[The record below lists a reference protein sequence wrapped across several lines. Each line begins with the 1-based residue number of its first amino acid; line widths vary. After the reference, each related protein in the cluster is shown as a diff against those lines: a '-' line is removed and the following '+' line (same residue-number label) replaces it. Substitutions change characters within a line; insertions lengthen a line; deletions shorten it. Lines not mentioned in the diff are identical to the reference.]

1 MSANNVP
8 QSLPSVDKLI
18 QRLSVAEKS
27 QQKDIRISIQEGR
40 ELVQELALLTV
51 KMSNTV
57 QEVHQMLMEIKASTA
72 QIDVKFDGGG
82 FN

>member
-1 MSANNVP
+1 MSANKIP
-8 QSLPSVDKLI
+8 QSLPSVDRLL
-18 QRLSVAEKS
+18 QRLNVAEKS

-40 ELVQELALLTV
+40 ELVQELALLTI

-57 QEVHQMLMEIKASTA
+57 NEVHQMLLEIKASTT

>member
-1 MSANNVP
+1 MSANNIP

-57 QEVHQMLMEIKASTA
+57 QEVHQMLVEIKASTA

>member
-1 MSANNVP
+1 MSANNIP
-8 QSLPSVDKLI
+8 QSLPSVDRLI
-18 QRLSVAEKS
+18 QRLSVAEKG

-57 QEVHQMLMEIKASTA
+57 QEVHQMLVEIKASTA

>member
-1 MSANNVP
+1 MSANNIP
-8 QSLPSVDKLI
+8 QSLPSVDRLI
-18 QRLSVAEKS
+18 QRLNVAEKS

-40 ELVQELALLTV
+40 ELVQELALLTI

-57 QEVHQMLMEIKASTA
+57 QEVHQMLLEIKDSTA